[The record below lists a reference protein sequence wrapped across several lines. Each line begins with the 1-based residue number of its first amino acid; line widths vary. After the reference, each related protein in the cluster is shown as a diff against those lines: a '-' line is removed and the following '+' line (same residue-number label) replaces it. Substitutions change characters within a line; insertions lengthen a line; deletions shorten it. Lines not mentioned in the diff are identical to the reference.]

1 MRLSNSAKMLL
12 ILIFLAYFSFS
23 NGLYL
28 GTSIDRSN
36 INQSIKS
43 LQLALQDNNN
53 CEIKL
58 FNEPNFRGDNIG
70 VTKAKERFI
79 YDEKT
84 RHSIDRSI
92 GFSDV
97 QSLQIVGHC
106 CWAIYSQMKKWDIV
120 GPNKRAM
127 SDIEIPTPFSVYKT
141 PCQKRK
147 F

>member
-1 MRLSNSAKMLL
+1 MAHMRLSTFAKMLL

-28 GTSIDRSN
+28 GTSIDRSD

-79 YDEKT
+79 YGEKP

-106 CWAIYSQMKKWDIV
+106 CWEIY
-120 GPNKRAM
+120 R
-127 SDIEIPTPFSVYKT
+127 
-141 PCQKRK
+141 
-147 F
+147 

>member
-1 MRLSNSAKMLL
+1 MAHMRLSNSAKMLL

-79 YDEKT
+79 YNEKKLKT
-84 RHSIDRSI
+84 FRRFYCMNKI
-92 GFSDV
+92 G
-97 QSLQIVGHC
+97 
-106 CWAIYSQMKKWDIV
+106 
-120 GPNKRAM
+120 
-127 SDIEIPTPFSVYKT
+127 E
-141 PCQKRK
+141 K